1 MRHASIPIFVPHLAC
16 PNDCV
21 FCNQRRIA
29 GTQRPPD
36 DLPGFLRAATQKLS
50 DRFTEVDIAFFGGSF
65 TGLSKSEMAE
75 YLRPAAEL
83 RQTDGRITGIRLST
97 RPDYI
102 TPDILDFLL
111 SYGVTAVELGAQSMS
126 DEVLS
131 ASRRGHTAADTE
143 RAAELIKAYG
153 FELVLQ
159 FMPGLPHDT
168 PQSIEYTVRRI
179 NELRPDGVRIY
190 PCVVI
195 KDTALYD
202 MYLMGEFVPLSVDDA
217 ADISARACELFMSSG
232 IRILRVGLHSS
243 DLVKTDSVAAGPFH
257 PAFGELTAQR
267 IYLRRARQLLQQTPA
282 GQRVKLLVGKGQ
294 TSKMCGQHRQN
305 LRILSAEFGIQVK
318 VAEDP
323 ALKEYQIERTS
334 L

>member
-1 MRHASIPIFVPHLAC
+1 MRHASIPVFVPHLAC

-29 GTQRPPD
+29 GTQRPPED
-36 DLPGFLRAATQKLS
+36 PSEFLRSAVQKLS

-65 TGLSKSEMAE
+65 TGLSKPEMAA

-83 RQTDGRITGIRLST
+83 RRADGRITGIRLST

-126 DEVLS
+126 DEVLA
-131 ASRRGHTAADTE
+131 ASRRGHTAADTV
-143 RAAELIKAYG
+143 RACELIKAYG

-159 FMPGLPHDT
+159 FMPGLPQDT
-168 PQSIEYTVRRI
+168 PQSIDYTVRRI

-195 KDTALYD
+195 KDTALCD
-202 MYLMGEFVPLSVDDA
+202 MYLAGGFTPLGVDEA
-217 ADISARACELFMSSG
+217 ADICSQACELFMSSG
-232 IRILRVGLHSS
+232 IKILRVGLHSS
-243 DLVKTDSVAAGPFH
+243 DLVRDDSVAAGPFH

-267 IYLRRARQLLQQTPA
+267 IYLRRARRLLSGTRR
-282 GQRVKLLVGKGQ
+282 GEHVKLLVAKGH
-294 TSKMCGQHRQN
+294 TSKMCGQHGQN
-305 LRILSAEFGIQVK
+305 LRILGAEFGIRLK

-334 L
+334 I